1 MNLRSTE
8 CTFKGI
14 QAILKSCCSYSLKLM
29 NLEVVCMVKA
39 DNAEDLTYIKYG
51 YKLYDSV
58 SRNYSYI
65 HITE

>member
-1 MNLRSTE
+1 
-8 CTFKGI
+8 
-14 QAILKSCCSYSLKLM
+14 
-29 NLEVVCMVKA
+29 MVKA